1 MAIEILK
8 TETNRQSGHITVS
21 FRILDGGDTG
31 PMVQEGID
39 HESLTK
45 TFGCPD
51 PATEA
56 EVEAA
61 LTRWL
66 ASRHPVLLA
75 QHRAIKQ
82 RSGVV
87 ARMVGKVLEFEG
99 SD

>member
-1 MAIEILK
+1 MAIEIMK
-8 TETNRQSGHITVS
+8 TDTDRQSGHITVN

-31 PMVQEGID
+31 PLVQEGIA
-39 HESLTK
+39 HQSLTSD
-45 TFGCPD
+45 FRCPD

-56 EVEAA
+56 EVEEA

-87 ARMVGKVLEFEG
+87 AKMAGRVLDFGE
-99 SD
+99 SS

>member
-8 TETNRQSGHITVS
+8 TTTDRASGFITVNC
-21 FRILDGGDTG
+21 RILDGGDTG
-31 PMVQEGID
+31 PIVQEDID
-39 HESLTK
+39 HHSLT
-45 TFGCPD
+45 TAFGCPD

-87 ARMVGKVLEFEG
+87 AKMAGKVLHFGE
-99 SD
+99 SS